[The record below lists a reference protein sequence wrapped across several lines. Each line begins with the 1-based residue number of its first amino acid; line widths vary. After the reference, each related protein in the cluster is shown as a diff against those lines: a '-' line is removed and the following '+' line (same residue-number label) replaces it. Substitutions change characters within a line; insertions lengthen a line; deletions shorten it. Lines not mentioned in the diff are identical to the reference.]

1 MPKRKFDDD
10 GNHKDD
16 DQKDDNDEI
25 IIKRNIRPCIRIE
38 NCPKVDNLK
47 ELIEV
52 GKRGKFYKNINNVM
66 LWDILPYL
74 IELDNMIGMN
84 SLKETIFYQIIY
96 YLQNMHKKN
105 RNEEYL
111 HTIIMGKPGSG
122 KCLAKNTPIIMYDGS
137 VKMVQDIKVGD
148 KLLGDDSTI
157 RNVTSLARGKE
168 KMYKIKQKKADD
180 YIVNESHILSLK
192 LTKMNKKNTYAYIND
207 NKYKKYDIVDIS
219 VLDYLNLSNA
229 TKSRLKGFKVGVE
242 FEKKEIPFDPYII
255 GLWLGDGTSAGTG
268 ITNQDSTIIKYLYDN
283 LNKNGLYLKHKQNYD
298 YIIKVI
304 KEKNAERHI
313 FSEVGN
319 NVVKN
324 PLMEILK
331 NLNLINNKHIP
342 DIYKINDKQVRL
354 KLLAGLLDSDGSL
367 SRNCYEISQ
376 KNKKLADDI
385 VFLGRSLG
393 FYVSISESYKCAT
406 NTKEKIKHLYYR
418 LCICGSGLE
427 EIPVLIKRKKAN
439 KRRQIK
445 DVLNTGIT
453 IEELEIDDYYG
464 FTIDGNHRFLL
475 GDFTVTHNTSVAK
488 ILGNI
493 YKNTGIL
500 SKDGKFKIGYRD
512 DFVGE
517 YLGQTATKTRKFL
530 NSCLG
535 GVLFIDEVYSLGP
548 GQKDKDSFSKEAIDT
563 ICSFLS
569 DHKND
574 FCCIIAGY
582 EKEIKNCFLSVN
594 SGLERRFPWVHVID
608 EYSEEN
614 LADIL
619 IKLLKETKWTLH
631 NDVEKKHLINF
642 FKDNKDFFKNFGGDI
657 ETFITKTKMV
667 HSKRVFCLDK
677 EHKFILT
684 LEDLMN
690 GLEMVKKFRIKE
702 KLSYIPLMYT

>member
-1 MPKRKFDDD
+1 MPKRKLDE
-10 GNHKDD
+10 
-16 DQKDDNDEI
+16 DNENEDNKNEEKENEEKELK
-25 IIKRNIRPCIRIE
+25 KRNTRPSIKLD
-38 NCPKVDNLK
+38 NCPKVENLK
-47 ELIEV
+47 DLIDV
-52 GKRGKFYKNINNVM
+52 GKTLKFYKNINNVM

-74 IELDNMIGMN
+74 IELDNMIGMK

-96 YLQNMHKKN
+96 YLQNMHKRNK
-105 RNEEYL
+105 NEEYL
-111 HTIIMGKPGSG
+111 HTIIMGKPGCG
-122 KCLAKNTPIIMYDGS
+122 KCLAKNTPIILYDGS

-148 KLLGDDSTI
+148 KLMGDDSTI

-168 KMYKIKQKKADD
+168 KMYKIKQTKGDD

-192 LTKMNKKNTYAYIND
+192 LTKMDKKNTYAYIN
-207 NKYKKYDIVDIS
+207 NKKYEKYDIVDIS
-219 VLDYLNLSNA
+219 VSDYLNLSKA
-229 TKSRLKGFKVGVE
+229 SKSRLKGFKVGVE
-242 FEKKEIPFDPYII
+242 FEKKEIPFDPYIL
-255 GLWLGDGTSAGTG
+255 GLWLGVGKSKGIG
-268 ITNQDSTIIKYLYDN
+268 ITNQDSIKYLSDN
-283 LNKNGLYLKHKQNYD
+283 LNKNELYLKDKQNYD
-298 YIIKVI
+298 YILKVI

-319 NVVKN
+319 NVIKN
-324 PLMEILK
+324 PLMEVLK
-331 NLNLINNKHIP
+331 SLDLLNNKYIP
-342 DIYKINDKQVRL
+342 DIYKINDKEVRL

-367 SRNCYEISQ
+367 SGNCYEISQ

-385 VFLGRSLG
+385 VFLARSLG
-393 FYVSISESYKCAT
+393 FYVSISESYKYD
-406 NTKEKIKHLYYR
+406 TKKTKHLYYK
-418 LCICGSGLE
+418 LCIYGNCLE
-427 EIPVLIKRKKAN
+427 EIPVLIKRKNPDKE
-439 KRRQIK
+439 RQIK

-453 IEELEIDDYYG
+453 IDELEIDDYYG

-530 NSCLG
+530 QSCIG

-582 EKEIKNCFLSVN
+582 ETEIKNCFLSVN

-614 LADIL
+614 LTDIL
-619 IKLLKETKWTLH
+619 LKLLKDTKWTLH
-631 NDVEKKHLINF
+631 NDIEKKDLINF
-642 FKDNKDFFKNFGGDI
+642 FKENKDFFKNFGGDI
-657 ETFITKTKMV
+657 ETFITKIKMV

-684 LEDLMN
+684 FEDLTN
-690 GLEMVKKFRIKE
+690 GIEMVKKYRIKE
-702 KLSYIPLMYT
+702 KISYTPLMYT